1 MKKEAAY
8 LQVIHGT
15 SDGPLSDLVAI
26 SVQDG
31 DNGTTLC
38 GVDVLMISLNLFSP
52 WLERPT
58 LWACQ
63 AAAVGPVS
71 LSPSPI
77 TATVIMSG
85 LSMTLPYATARQY
98 PSSPP
103 SWIAPGVYL
112 SARVDSRQLTS
123 ALT

>member
-15 SDGPLSDLVAI
+15 SDGPLPDLVPI

-38 GVDVLMISLNLFSP
+38 GVDVLIISLDLFTL
-52 WLERPT
+52 WLEPT

-63 AAAVGPVS
+63 AVAVGPVS
-71 LSPSPI
+71 LSPSPM

-103 SWIAPGVYL
+103 SWMAPGVYS
-112 SARVDSRQLTS
+112 SAGVDSRELTS